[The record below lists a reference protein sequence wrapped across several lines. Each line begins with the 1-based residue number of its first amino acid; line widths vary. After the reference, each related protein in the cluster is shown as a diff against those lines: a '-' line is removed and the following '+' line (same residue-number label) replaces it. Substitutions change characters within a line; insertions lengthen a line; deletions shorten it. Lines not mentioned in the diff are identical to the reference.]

1 MWLFVQSW
9 SPDFSK
15 WQLFFVLL
23 KLPRSKCLC
32 KEKKA
37 YLNALLFIK
46 IKFCIL
52 KVLTHMINVLS
63 Y

>member
-1 MWLFVQSW
+1 MVICAELVTRFLKMTTFFFLKVPGQSCK
-9 SPDFSK
+9 F
-15 WQLFFVLL
+15 
-23 KLPRSKCLC
+23 LC

-37 YLNALLFIK
+37 YLNTLLFIK

>member
-1 MWLFVQSW
+1 MVICAELVTRFL
-9 SPDFSK
+9 K
-15 WQLFFVLL
+15 MTTFFFL
-23 KLPRSKCLC
+23 KLPRSKFLC
-32 KEKKA
+32 KEKTA